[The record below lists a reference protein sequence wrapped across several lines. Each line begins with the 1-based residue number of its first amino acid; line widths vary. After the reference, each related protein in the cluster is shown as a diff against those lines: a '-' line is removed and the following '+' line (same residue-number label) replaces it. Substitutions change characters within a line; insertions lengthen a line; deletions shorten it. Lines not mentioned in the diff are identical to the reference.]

1 MGGSHGPSMELHLQ
15 CNNRIILLNPTK
27 SRRCG
32 DVSCLDPAMW
42 RLVILNISETRP
54 SQVNSWDLLAG
65 QSYPTS
71 WR

>member
-27 SRRCG
+27 SRRCR

-42 RLVILNISETRP
+42 RLVILNIEYIGDQAQSSEQLR
-54 SQVNSWDLLAG
+54 LAG
-65 QSYPTS
+65 RPVLSH
-71 WR
+71 